1 MKIEREM
8 LEMLRARV
16 EEEYPL
22 EMSLTEQL

>member
-1 MKIEREM
+1 MKTERGM
-8 LEMLRARV
+8 LEMLKARV